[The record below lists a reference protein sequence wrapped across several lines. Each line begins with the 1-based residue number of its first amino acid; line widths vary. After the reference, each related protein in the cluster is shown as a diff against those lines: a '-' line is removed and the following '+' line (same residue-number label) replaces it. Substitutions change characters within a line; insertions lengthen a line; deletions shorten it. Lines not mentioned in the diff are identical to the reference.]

1 MAISYAMAGSVKQWC
16 PAEFVKLDITEL
28 NRVVTEFKQIVTNML
43 AVIPG
48 DLVLEAEQEM
58 IAEWVENVPV
68 LTAIRIP
75 EMRQRHWEFVLKEW
89 D

>member
-58 IAEWVENVPV
+58 IVEWVENMPV

-75 EMRQRHWEFVLKEW
+75 EMRQRHWEFFLKEW